1 MSRRARY
8 AAGGIAALAV
18 VAAVLWFPRIRVPD
32 PVGVGFRA
40 PEFAARRLDDA
51 THVVRLSDYRGSVV
65 LLNVWATWCDP
76 CRREMPSI
84 EKLYQELGPK
94 GFRVVAVSIDDG
106 GAEADIRDF
115 AREYRLTFDILHDP
129 TGGIQRTYQLI
140 GVPESFL
147 IDKDGVVRKKTFET
161 DWYSPENRDL
171 VARLLDN

>member
-1 MSRRARY
+1 M
-8 AAGGIAALAV
+8 
-18 VAAVLWFPRIRVPD
+18 AAVLLFPRIRVPD

-40 PEFAARRLDDA
+40 PEFEAKSLSDPTR
-51 THVVRLSDYRGSVV
+51 VGRLSDYRGSVV

-106 GAEADIRDF
+106 GAAADIREF
-115 AREYRLTFDILHDP
+115 AREHGLTFDILHDP
-129 TGGIQRTYQLI
+129 TGAIQLVYQLI

-147 IDKDGVVRKKTFET
+147 IDQDGVIRKTAFES
-161 DWYSPENRDL
+161 DWYSAENRDL
-171 VARLLDN
+171 VARLLGT